1 MSLMHSEEVLD
12 VTRAFLRASLPSE
25 FVELTTG
32 PIHELESLC
41 SQFDSDY
48 GSVQRRVE
56 VHEISPVI
64 ENERATV
71 TLKVTWHFM
80 VMATG
85 ERSSRT
91 AEAVA
96 HLRLTERGWRI
107 WDYVESRRSQ
117 RAGIF
122 LEPAGG
128 HEFADIKID
137 PLGAELSHMGLL
149 IVFQV
154 FNQTR
159 EPLELA
165 FTRLRHKA
173 CRVLA
178 STPERPHTAAPGVTT
193 TSFVLL
199 PIALP
204 VETPKLRLEFG
215 MIGLNSN
222 TAYNVTLDFGLH
234 SAELEPSKTKKWR
247 GRRTSLPFLAR
258 FGLGAAVLA
267 AFFASLT
274 LLPDST
280 TALSARPEAPP
291 AARMTSDTFADALMR
306 NDPAAL
312 ELLSPHALQRRKLV
326 ASLRE
331 SLAKVPTVRLGKP
344 RVHAYPVNAASN
356 TPSAE
361 VSYPLAGA
369 RCPSGEPAVEG
380 WLAVYVD
387 RAGGSWQV
395 PWATHET
402 NPRPCS

>member
-1 MSLMHSEEVLD
+1 MSLMHSEAILD
-12 VTRAFLRASLPSE
+12 VTRAFLHASLPSE

-48 GSVQRRVE
+48 GSVQTKVE
-56 VHEISPVI
+56 VHEITPVI
-64 ENERATV
+64 EDEQATV
-71 TLKVTWHFM
+71 TLKLTWHFM
-80 VMATG
+80 VTATEEG
-85 ERSSRT
+85 WSRT
-91 AEAVA
+91 AEAIA

-117 RAGIF
+117 RTGIF

-128 HEFADIKID
+128 HEFADIKIA
-137 PLGAELSHMGLL
+137 PLAAELSHMGLL

-154 FNQTR
+154 FNRTR

-215 MIGLNSN
+215 ILGLSSN

-234 SAELEPSKTKKWR
+234 SAELEPPKTKKWR
-247 GRRTSLPFLAR
+247 GRWTSLPFPAR
-258 FGLGAAVLA
+258 FGLGAALA
-267 AFFASLT
+267 AFFGSLT

-280 TALSARPEAPP
+280 PALSARPEAPP
-291 AARMTSDTFADALMR
+291 AARMASDTFADALMR

-312 ELLSPHALQRRKLV
+312 ELLAHMLPSV
-326 ASLRE
+326 GSLW
-331 SLAKVPTVRLGKP
+331 
-344 RVHAYPVNAASN
+344 H
-356 TPSAE
+356 
-361 VSYPLAGA
+361 
-369 RCPSGEPAVEG
+369 
-380 WLAVYVD
+380 
-387 RAGGSWQV
+387 
-395 PWATHET
+395 H
-402 NPRPCS
+402 